1 MATKYSPKTV
11 TNGLVLSLDAANN
24 KSYPKSGTTWSDL
37 SGNGNNGTLT
47 NGPTF
52 NAGNQGGIVFDGSD
66 DYVNISNTS
75 ILNNSSQTIN
85 IWFLYTSIPGN
96 GVSVIGKH
104 DSVGSQNGYNIGLY
118 GGVVFCQFK
127 PSSNTDAGSV
137 STDMSANTWTF
148 ITLKF
153 TIGSTLTL
161 YKNGNKISTN
171 ALSSVSM
178 TSQPIRI
185 GRSVDTYWSAL
196 PGRVASVQ
204 IYSRELSDD
213 EVLQNYNATK
223 SRFGL

>member
-1 MATKYSPKTV
+1 MYYSPRIV
-11 TNGLVLSLDAANN
+11 TSGLVLALDAAERL
-24 KSYPKSGTTWSDL
+24 SYPRTGTTWRDL
-37 SGNGNNGTLT
+37 SGNSNNVTLT

-52 NAGNQGGIVFDGSD
+52 NSSNMGSIVFDGAD

-104 DSVGSQNGYNIGLY
+104 DSAGSWNGYNMGLY
-118 GGVVFCQFK
+118 NGVVFCQFK

-137 STDMSANTWTF
+137 STNMSANTWTL

-171 ALSSVSM
+171 ALSSVTM
-178 TSQPIRI
+178 TSQPLRI
-185 GRSVDTYWSAL
+185 GQSVDTYWSAL
-196 PGRVASVQ
+196 PGRVASLQ